1 MVNSPFLRKND
12 LKKSK
17 PILIFILSILL
28 FSAAIST
35 SLARQSTSVEVK
47 EGESYKWVI
56 KLNFSN
62 YIELMSNTGDGTV
75 PTELVA
81 LNLQGNDNELM
92 AVDLI
97 LEIHDTS
104 DGFSVDS
111 YFNVMI
117 SLFEGTLGV
126 TPDYNIS
133 QIPIFFPLNF
143 SIKPTLTSTNF
154 SILKADTPDYFSTL
168 SSFNDGYSYPKG
180 TYQPF
185 LFIVPTDLDWTTA
198 AAELQ
203 TEILSHF
210 RTNYGIVDG
219 SVTPQGKG
227 LRISMPADTTLL
239 ATELDLAY
247 NTKGVLETASGK
259 YGGATLFSLELVSDG
274 TIAFELPL
282 FLIISTIAI
291 AILLVRKRKKYTLK

>member
-28 FSAAIST
+28 FSSAIST

-56 KLNFSN
+56 KLNISN

-97 LEIHDTS
+97 LEIHDTP
-104 DGFSVDS
+104 DEFSVDS

-143 SIKPTLTSTNF
+143 SIKPSPIRTNF
-154 SILKADTPDYFSTL
+154 SILKADTPNYFSVPIG
-168 SSFNDGYSYPKG
+168 F
-180 TYQPF
+180 F
-185 LFIVPTDLDWTTA
+185 LIIPTDLDWAIA
-198 AAELQ
+198 ATQLQ
-203 TEILSHF
+203 SYF
-210 RTNYGIVDG
+210 GRNFFSSNYTV
-219 SVTPQGKG
+219 SPQDNG
-227 LRISMPADTTLL
+227 LKMTQPADTTIL
-239 ATELDLAY
+239 ASELNLNY
-247 NTKGVLETASGK
+247 NSKGVLETADGSYNGSP
-259 YGGATLFSLELVSDG
+259 LFSLELTRESS
-274 TIAFELPL
+274 IAFEIHFL
-282 FLIISTIAI
+282 FSIAAI
-291 AILLVRKRKKYTLK
+291 AVAILILRKRKKYTLIS